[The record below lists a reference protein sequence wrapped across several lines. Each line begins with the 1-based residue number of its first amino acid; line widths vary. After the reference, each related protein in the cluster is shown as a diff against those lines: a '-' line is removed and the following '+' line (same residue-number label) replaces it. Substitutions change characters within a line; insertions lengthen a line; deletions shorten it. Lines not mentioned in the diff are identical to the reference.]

1 MSFSHCDDLLTNF
14 FNLICHSSNENVV
27 VCTKLDDE
35 QVERSAVKRAKS
47 GTMIDGQ
54 NDSELLFL

>member
-1 MSFSHCDDLLTNF
+1 MSFSHRDDLLTNF
-14 FNLICHSSNENVV
+14 FNLICHSSNVV